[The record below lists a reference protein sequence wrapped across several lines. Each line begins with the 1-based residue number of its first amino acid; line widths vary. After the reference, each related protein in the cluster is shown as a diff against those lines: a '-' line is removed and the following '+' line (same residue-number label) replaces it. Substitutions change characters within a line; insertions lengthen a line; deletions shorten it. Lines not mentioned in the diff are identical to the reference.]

1 MDPGRFKDVVWIHDS
16 IRTLTANYFPVEFKQ
31 QSDGTSLQY
40 FYDVITLAN
49 FVAPLAGLS
58 DETRDALIIQ
68 YRKRFEDYIEVQFI
82 CLAPVMGLRYSRV
95 FYKKHGYTSILGYS
109 SIWVH
114 IKPATYGTGRY
125 ISIYGTISIYGYI
138 YPYTVW

>member
-68 YRKRFEDYIEVQFI
+68 YRKRFEDYI
-82 CLAPVMGLRYSRV
+82 
-95 FYKKHGYTSILGYS
+95 
-109 SIWVH
+109 
-114 IKPATYGTGRY
+114 
-125 ISIYGTISIYGYI
+125 
-138 YPYTVW
+138 